1 MKAWVA
7 ASRRKAAT
15 KHARRRC
22 SFFLGGQVGRFPWES
37 PQILQRQTFDEMKS
51 PRGEDIGRWAKTRR
65 CRNPDF
71 LVYWNRLK
79 VKYIQKVA
87 VRTEYTPKMADTCS
101 CKKPGASSKRWVS
114 QPYEGILW
122 YLVMLPYPECH
133 RKGRRFLKEYAYPQ
147 VLHLAEPSACLL
159 DLGIFWG
166 GSFSWCI
173 SMSPSRC
180 SLNMWLSF
188 PLDLLDRVG
197 WHFSVSQI
205 KHFHRLSA

>member
-1 MKAWVA
+1 MGVA
-7 ASRRKAAT
+7 PNPT
-15 KHARRRC
+15 K
-22 SFFLGGQVGRFPWES
+22 PW
-37 PQILQRQTFDEMKS
+37 
-51 PRGEDIGRWAKTRR
+51 

-87 VRTEYTPKMADTCS
+87 VRTEYTPKMADKCS

-114 QPYEGILW
+114 QTYEGILW

-133 RKGRRFLKEYAYPQ
+133 WKGRRFLKEYAYPQ
-147 VLHLAEPSACLL
+147 VLHLAEPSSCLL
-159 DLGIFWG
+159 DLAVFWG
-166 GSFSWCI
+166 GSLSQCI

-180 SLNMWLSF
+180 SLNIWLFF

-197 WHFSVSQI
+197 SHFSKRFPKSSTSMDYLTI
-205 KHFHRLSA
+205 CLASWGLPP